1 MIGLALESGG
11 SRGAYQ
17 VGVVKAFVEAGYCFT
32 GFVGTSIGAINAAA
46 FAQGDL
52 DKAAGM
58 WEEISNEKLFDASTY
73 KFLKLGEL
81 KWDMKVLTDASKG
94 FIRIVLEHGMD
105 TTRIREFI
113 ARNISEEKIRAS
125 GCDFGLVTISIF
137 ERKPYELYLED
148 IADGELL
155 SYIAASAC
163 VPGFKPVVIGDRT
176 FIDGCLHSSCPIN
189 MLIEKGY
196 KEIIAIRTNLP
207 GVFRKVKLPHDVK
220 LKVIE
225 PKHNLGNPMIFSPEK
240 AKENIELG
248 YNDGVKALRVG

>member
-81 KWDMKVLTDASKG
+81 KWDM
-94 FIRIVLEHGMD
+94 
-105 TTRIREFI
+105 
-113 ARNISEEKIRAS
+113 
-125 GCDFGLVTISIF
+125 
-137 ERKPYELYLED
+137 
-148 IADGELL
+148 
-155 SYIAASAC
+155 
-163 VPGFKPVVIGDRT
+163 
-176 FIDGCLHSSCPIN
+176 
-189 MLIEKGY
+189 
-196 KEIIAIRTNLP
+196 
-207 GVFRKVKLPHDVK
+207 
-220 LKVIE
+220 
-225 PKHNLGNPMIFSPEK
+225 
-240 AKENIELG
+240 
-248 YNDGVKALRVG
+248 